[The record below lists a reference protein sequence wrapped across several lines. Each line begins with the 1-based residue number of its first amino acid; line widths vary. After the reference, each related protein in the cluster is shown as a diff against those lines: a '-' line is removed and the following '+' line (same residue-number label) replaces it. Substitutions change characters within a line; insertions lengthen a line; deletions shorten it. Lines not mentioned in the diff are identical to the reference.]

1 MEQRETRPP
10 SHHLLVQPDVK
21 DVRRGTHLGF
31 QDPCPVFADELADRA
46 LGIILIPED
55 ARVRGTDLHAR
66 RLQPARDAVVTPGA
80 FVRPPVHRVEQPH
93 AVRAGLDAVLAADAV
108 VVVDEHHAV
117 RSTEGGAHRADL
129 DARRVLTL
137 VAELRHEE
145 RLLDLRVLIA
155 VIEPILFFRT
165 RRGDVS
171 RILLAVDARFLL
183 ALEIDIPIHPGAEVV
198 CVPRHAVFGLA
209 RLDATQTTDT
219 AGRIHAEAPTVL
231 GPVVAGSG
239 QCGYGGRQPPP
250 SHESYGDE
258 RGAGVND
265 GPAEQPH
272 KTASARLMLADFPLH
287 GAGPSAGAA

>member
-21 DVRRGTHLGF
+21 DVRRGAHLGF
-31 QDPCPVFADELADRA
+31 QNPCPVFADELADRA

-55 ARVRGTDLHAR
+55 AAVGWAHLHAR
-66 RLQPARDAVVTPGA
+66 GLQPPGDTVVTPGA
-80 FVRPPVHRVEQPH
+80 FVRHPVRMVVLPH
-93 AVRAGLDAVLAADAV
+93 AVRAGLDAVLAADTV
-108 VVVDEHHAV
+108 VVIDEHHAV
-117 RSTEGGAHRADL
+117 RSTEGGGHRADL
-129 DARRVLTL
+129 YARRVLTL

-155 VIEPILFFRT
+155 VIEPIFFFRT

-171 RILLAVDARFLL
+171 RILLAVYPRFPL

-231 GPVVAGSG
+231 GPVVAGRG
-239 QCGYGGRQPPP
+239 QRGYGGCQTPPAP
-250 SHESYGDE
+250 EPPGGE
-258 RGAGVND
+258 RFARVKG
-265 GPAEQPH
+265 GPPEEQ
-272 KTASARLMLADFPLH
+272 
-287 GAGPSAGAA
+287 